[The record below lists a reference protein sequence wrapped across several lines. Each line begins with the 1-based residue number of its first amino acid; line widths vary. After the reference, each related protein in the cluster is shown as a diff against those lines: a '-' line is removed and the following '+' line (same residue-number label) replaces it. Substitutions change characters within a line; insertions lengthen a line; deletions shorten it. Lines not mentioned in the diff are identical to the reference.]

1 VEASGNSTIRTCSD
15 LAVGEEIEAWH
26 KGRLFHR
33 GSVTETIPSTD
44 LFWIV
49 DSRTGARKLLDV
61 EALEIVRV
69 ERTVPVEAAR
79 AEPVTARPARPEPAK
94 PAAARPEPAKPAA
107 ARPEPAKPAAARPE
121 PAKPAAARSEPAKPA
136 AARRGSARVDSARVD
151 KVASAERLAAPRAA
165 RREPHVV
172 WFSNA

>member
-1 VEASGNSTIRTCSD
+1 METSVNSSIRTSSE
-15 LAVGEEIEAWH
+15 LSVGEEIEAWH

-33 GSVTETIPSTD
+33 GRVTETIPTTD

-61 EALEIVRV
+61 EALEIVRAEPARV
-69 ERTVPVEAAR
+69 DTAKAEPARVDTAR
-79 AEPVTARPARPEPAK
+79 AETARTEPAR
-94 PAAARPEPAKPAA
+94 
-107 ARPEPAKPAAARPE
+107 
-121 PAKPAAARSEPAKPA
+121 
-136 AARRGSARVDSARVD
+136 V
-151 KVASAERLAAPRAA
+151 AAPRPS

>member
-1 VEASGNSTIRTCSD
+1 VDTGGNTIVRASSELS
-15 LAVGEEIEAWH
+15 VGEEIEAWH

-33 GSVTETIPSTD
+33 GRVAETIPTTD

-69 ERTVPVEAAR
+69 D
-79 AEPVTARPARPEPAK
+79 K
-94 PAAARPEPAKPAA
+94 
-107 ARPEPAKPAAARPE
+107 
-121 PAKPAAARSEPAKPA
+121 
-136 AARRGSARVDSARVD
+136 ARV
-151 KVASAERLAAPRAA
+151 AAPRPS

>member
-1 VEASGNSTIRTCSD
+1 MEASGNSTIRTCSD

-69 ERTVPVEAAR
+69 EKPLAVEAVR
-79 AEPVTARPARPEPAK
+79 AEPVGARPARPEPAK
-94 PAAARPEPAKPAA
+94 PAAARRE
-107 ARPEPAKPAAARPE
+107 
-121 PAKPAAARSEPAKPA
+121 
-136 AARRGSARVDSARVD
+136 SARVESAYVD
-151 KVASAERLAAPRAA
+151 KAARAERLATPRAA

>member
-1 VEASGNSTIRTCSD
+1 METSVNSIIRTSSE
-15 LAVGEEIEAWH
+15 LSVGEEIEAWH

-33 GSVTETIPSTD
+33 GRVTETIPTTD

-61 EALEIVRV
+61 EALEIVRA
-69 ERTVPVEAAR
+69 EPDR
-79 AEPVTARPARPEPAK
+79 AET
-94 PAAARPEPAKPAA
+94 
-107 ARPEPAKPAAARPE
+107 
-121 PAKPAAARSEPAKPA
+121 
-136 AARRGSARVDSARVD
+136 ARVDSARAETARVD
-151 KVASAERLAAPRAA
+151 TARVAAPRPS

>member
-1 VEASGNSTIRTCSD
+1 MDTGGNTIVRASSELS
-15 LAVGEEIEAWH
+15 VGEEIEAWH

-33 GSVTETIPSTD
+33 GRVAETIPTTD

-69 ERTVPVEAAR
+69 EKAVAAETLRPQTVR
-79 AEPVTARPARPEPAK
+79 AETLRPETLRPEPAR
-94 PAAARPEPAKPAA
+94 AETLRAEPAKVD
-107 ARPEPAKPAAARPE
+107 K
-121 PAKPAAARSEPAKPA
+121 
-136 AARRGSARVDSARVD
+136 ARV
-151 KVASAERLAAPRAA
+151 AAPRPS

>member
-1 VEASGNSTIRTCSD
+1 

-69 ERTVPVEAAR
+69 EKTVAVEAVR
-79 AEPVTARPARPEPAK
+79 AEPVGARPARPEPAK
-94 PAAARPEPAKPAA
+94 PAAARRE
-107 ARPEPAKPAAARPE
+107 
-121 PAKPAAARSEPAKPA
+121 
-136 AARRGSARVDSARVD
+136 SARVESAYVD
-151 KVASAERLAAPRAA
+151 KAARAERLATPRAA

>member
-1 VEASGNSTIRTCSD
+1 MDAGTNSNVRTCSE
-15 LAVGEEIEAWH
+15 LSAGEEIEAWH

-33 GSVTETIPSTD
+33 GRVAETIPSTD

-69 ERTVPVEAAR
+69 ARTVPAEAVRADALRTEAVCTEAVLTETGHVEKVVRGER
-79 AEPVTARPARPEPAK
+79 AT
-94 PAAARPEPAKPAA
+94 
-107 ARPEPAKPAAARPE
+107 
-121 PAKPAAARSEPAKPA
+121 
-136 AARRGSARVDSARVD
+136 
-151 KVASAERLAAPRAA
+151 APRAP

-172 WFSNA
+172 WFSSAG

>member
-1 VEASGNSTIRTCSD
+1 MDAGGKSNVRTCSE
-15 LAVGEEIEAWH
+15 LSAGEEIEAWH

-33 GSVTETIPSTD
+33 GRVTETIPSTE

-69 ERTVPVEAAR
+69 EKIIPADTVR
-79 AEPVTARPARPEPAK
+79 AESV
-94 PAAARPEPAKPAA
+94 
-107 ARPEPAKPAAARPE
+107 
-121 PAKPAAARSEPAKPA
+121 RSE
-136 AARRGSARVDSARVD
+136 SARVETARVETGR
-151 KVASAERLAAPRAA
+151 VERVVRGERASATRAS

-172 WFSNA
+172 WFSSAG

>member
-1 VEASGNSTIRTCSD
+1 MDAGGKSNVRTCSE
-15 LAVGEEIEAWH
+15 LQAGEEIEAWH

-33 GSVTETIPSTD
+33 GRVTETIPSMD

-69 ERTVPVEAAR
+69 EKIIPAEAVRTENVRTDTVRAETARVEAAR
-79 AEPVTARPARPEPAK
+79 TERAVRAELAPVTR
-94 PAAARPEPAKPAA
+94 
-107 ARPEPAKPAAARPE
+107 
-121 PAKPAAARSEPAKPA
+121 
-136 AARRGSARVDSARVD
+136 
-151 KVASAERLAAPRAA
+151 AS

-172 WFSNA
+172 WFSSA

>member
-1 VEASGNSTIRTCSD
+1 MEASGNSTIRTCSD

-69 ERTVPVEAAR
+69 EKPLAVEAVR
-79 AEPVTARPARPEPAK
+79 AEPVGARPARPEPAK
-94 PAAARPEPAKPAA
+94 PAAARPEPAKPAT
-107 ARPEPAKPAAARPE
+107 ARR
-121 PAKPAAARSEPAKPA
+121 EPAKPA
-136 AARRGSARVDSARVD
+136 AARREPARAESAHVD
-151 KVASAERLAAPRAA
+151 KMARAERLAAPRAA

>member
-1 VEASGNSTIRTCSD
+1 MLIPGAAPGEGLIVDTGGNTIVRTSSE
-15 LAVGEEIEAWH
+15 LSVGEEIEAWH

-33 GSVTETIPSTD
+33 GRVTETIPTTD

-49 DSRTGARKLLDV
+49 DSRTGTRKLLDV

-69 ERTVPVEAAR
+69 EKVAAVE
-79 AEPVTARPARPEPAK
+79 PARVEPA
-94 PAAARPEPAKPAA
+94 RVEPA
-107 ARPEPAKPAAARPE
+107 RVEPAIRE
-121 PAKPAAARSEPAKPA
+121 S
-136 AARRGSARVDSARVD
+136 GRVD
-151 KVASAERLAAPRAA
+151 KAVRAERLPAPRAA

>member
-1 VEASGNSTIRTCSD
+1 MDTGRNSNVRTCSE
-15 LAVGEEIEAWH
+15 LSAGEEVEAWH

-33 GSVTETIPSTD
+33 GRVAETIPSTD

-69 ERTVPVEAAR
+69 EKTVPADAVRTETSHVEKAIRGERAA
-79 AEPVTARPARPEPAK
+79 V
-94 PAAARPEPAKPAA
+94 
-107 ARPEPAKPAAARPE
+107 
-121 PAKPAAARSEPAKPA
+121 
-136 AARRGSARVDSARVD
+136 
-151 KVASAERLAAPRAA
+151 PRAP

-172 WFSNA
+172 WFSSAG

>member
-1 VEASGNSTIRTCSD
+1 MDTGGKTIVRTNSELS
-15 LAVGEEIEAWH
+15 VGEEIEAWH

-33 GSVTETIPSTD
+33 GRVTETIPTTD

-49 DSRTGARKLLDV
+49 DSRTGTRKLLDV

-69 ERTVPVEAAR
+69 EKVAAV
-79 AEPVTARPARPEPAK
+79 EPVRLEPARLEPA
-94 PAAARPEPAKPAA
+94 RLEPAI
-107 ARPEPAKPAAARPE
+107 RE
-121 PAKPAAARSEPAKPA
+121 S
-136 AARRGSARVDSARVD
+136 GRVD
-151 KVASAERLAAPRAA
+151 KAVRTERVAAPRAA

>member
-1 VEASGNSTIRTCSD
+1 MEASGNSTIRTCSD

-69 ERTVPVEAAR
+69 EKPLAVESVR
-79 AEPVTARPARPEPAK
+79 AEPVGARPAKPEPAK
-94 PAAARPEPAKPAA
+94 PATARREPARA
-107 ARPEPAKPAAARPE
+107 E
-121 PAKPAAARSEPAKPA
+121 
-136 AARRGSARVDSARVD
+136 SAHVD
-151 KVASAERLAAPRAA
+151 KVARAERLATPRAA

>member
-1 VEASGNSTIRTCSD
+1 MEASGNSTIRTSSD

-33 GSVTETIPSTD
+33 GSVTETIPSTE

-69 ERTVPVEAAR
+69 EKTVAVEAAR
-79 AEPVTARPARPEPAK
+79 AEPVTAKPARPEPAK

-107 ARPEPAKPAAARPE
+107 ARREPARVD
-121 PAKPAAARSEPAKPA
+121 
-136 AARRGSARVDSARVD
+136 SARVDSARVD
-151 KVASAERLAAPRAA
+151 PARLDKVARAERLAAPRAA

>member
-1 VEASGNSTIRTCSD
+1 M
-15 LAVGEEIEAWH
+15 
-26 KGRLFHR
+26 
-33 GSVTETIPSTD
+33 TETIPSTD

-69 ERTVPVEAAR
+69 EKTVAVEAVR
-79 AEPVTARPARPEPAK
+79 AEPAGARPARPEPAK
-94 PAAARPEPAKPAA
+94 PAAAR
-107 ARPEPAKPAAARPE
+107 R
-121 PAKPAAARSEPAKPA
+121 EPAKPA
-136 AARRGSARVDSARVD
+136 AARREPARAESAHVD
-151 KVASAERLAAPRAA
+151 KVARTERLAAPRAA

>member
-1 VEASGNSTIRTCSD
+1 MDTGRNSNVRTCSE
-15 LAVGEEIEAWH
+15 LSAGEEIEAWH

-33 GSVTETIPSTD
+33 GRVAETIPSTD

-69 ERTVPVEAAR
+69 EKTVPADAVRTEAVRTETSHVEKAIRGERAA
-79 AEPVTARPARPEPAK
+79 V
-94 PAAARPEPAKPAA
+94 
-107 ARPEPAKPAAARPE
+107 
-121 PAKPAAARSEPAKPA
+121 
-136 AARRGSARVDSARVD
+136 
-151 KVASAERLAAPRAA
+151 PRAP

-172 WFSNA
+172 WFSSAG

>member
-1 VEASGNSTIRTCSD
+1 M
-15 LAVGEEIEAWH
+15 
-26 KGRLFHR
+26 
-33 GSVTETIPSTD
+33 TETIPSTD

-69 ERTVPVEAAR
+69 EKSVAVEAAR
-79 AEPVTARPARPEPAK
+79 AEPVTPK
-94 PAAARPEPAKPAA
+94 P

>member
-1 VEASGNSTIRTCSD
+1 VDAGGKSNVRTCSE
-15 LAVGEEIEAWH
+15 LSAGEEIEAWH

-33 GSVTETIPSTD
+33 GRVTATIPSTD

-69 ERTVPVEAAR
+69 EKLVER
-79 AEPVTARPARPEPAK
+79 AV
-94 PAAARPEPAKPAA
+94 
-107 ARPEPAKPAAARPE
+107 
-121 PAKPAAARSEPAKPA
+121 
-136 AARRGSARVDSARVD
+136 RGERASGARV
-151 KVASAERLAAPRAA
+151 A

-172 WFSNA
+172 WFSSA

>member
-1 VEASGNSTIRTCSD
+1 

-69 ERTVPVEAAR
+69 EKPLAVEAVR
-79 AEPVTARPARPEPAK
+79 AEPVGARPARPEPAK
-94 PAAARPEPAKPAA
+94 PAAARRE
-107 ARPEPAKPAAARPE
+107 
-121 PAKPAAARSEPAKPA
+121 
-136 AARRGSARVDSARVD
+136 SARVESAYVD
-151 KVASAERLAAPRAA
+151 KAARAERLATPRAA

>member
-1 VEASGNSTIRTCSD
+1 MDTSGNTIVRTSSE
-15 LAVGEEIEAWH
+15 LSVGEEIEAWH

-33 GSVTETIPSTD
+33 GRVTETIPTTD

-49 DSRTGARKLLDV
+49 DSRTGSRKLLDV

-69 ERTVPVEAAR
+69 DEVAAVEPARLEPARLETAIREPGRVDTAVR
-79 AEPVTARPARPEPAK
+79 AE
-94 PAAARPEPAKPAA
+94 
-107 ARPEPAKPAAARPE
+107 
-121 PAKPAAARSEPAKPA
+121 
-136 AARRGSARVDSARVD
+136 RVP
-151 KVASAERLAAPRAA
+151 APRAA

>member
-1 VEASGNSTIRTCSD
+1 VDAGGKSNVRTCSE
-15 LAVGEEIEAWH
+15 LSAGEEIEAWH

-33 GSVTETIPSTD
+33 GRVTETIPSTD

-69 ERTVPVEAAR
+69 EKIIPAETVRVEPGRVEAAKVEPSRVESGRVER
-79 AEPVTARPARPEPAK
+79 AV
-94 PAAARPEPAKPAA
+94 
-107 ARPEPAKPAAARPE
+107 
-121 PAKPAAARSEPAKPA
+121 
-136 AARRGSARVDSARVD
+136 RGERASVARV
-151 KVASAERLAAPRAA
+151 A

-172 WFSNA
+172 WFSSA

>member
-1 VEASGNSTIRTCSD
+1 MDTGGNTIVRTSSE
-15 LAVGEEIEAWH
+15 LSAGEEIEAWH
-26 KGRLFHR
+26 RGRLFHR
-33 GSVTETIPSTD
+33 GLVTETIPSAD

-69 ERTVPVEAAR
+69 EKTVA
-79 AEPVTARPARPEPAK
+79 
-94 PAAARPEPAKPAA
+94 
-107 ARPEPAKPAAARPE
+107 
-121 PAKPAAARSEPAKPA
+121 
-136 AARRGSARVDSARVD
+136 VDSARVD
-151 KVASAERLAAPRAA
+151 KVARAERLAAPRAA

>member
-1 VEASGNSTIRTCSD
+1 VETSVNSIIRTSSE
-15 LAVGEEIEAWH
+15 LSVGEEIEAWH

-33 GSVTETIPSTD
+33 GRVTETIPTTD

-61 EALEIVRV
+61 EALEIVRA
-69 ERTVPVEAAR
+69 EPDR
-79 AEPVTARPARPEPAK
+79 AET
-94 PAAARPEPAKPAA
+94 
-107 ARPEPAKPAAARPE
+107 
-121 PAKPAAARSEPAKPA
+121 
-136 AARRGSARVDSARVD
+136 ARVDSAR
-151 KVASAERLAAPRAA
+151 AETARAETARAETARVAAPRPS